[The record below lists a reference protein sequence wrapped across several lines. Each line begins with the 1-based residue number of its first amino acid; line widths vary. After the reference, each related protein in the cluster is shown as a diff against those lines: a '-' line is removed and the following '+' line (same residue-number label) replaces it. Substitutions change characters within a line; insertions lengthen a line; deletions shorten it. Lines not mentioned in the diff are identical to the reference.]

1 MIVIAR
7 GLLDEIRRRAE
18 AAYPEECCG
27 LLLGHEQGK
36 DRIVVSAAVASAN
49 LAAEPQRHFEVDP
62 ALYLRLSR
70 SAATE
75 PSGARLVGLYHSHPE
90 GGAMPSASDA
100 AQAWQEGWIWL
111 IVPLASGH
119 AGVLSAFRL
128 ARMGGPFEAVA
139 LAPC

>member
-1 MIVIAR
+1 MIVLAR
-7 GLLDEIRRRAE
+7 GLLDEIRLRAE

-36 DRIVVSAAVASAN
+36 DRILLSDAVASAN

-62 ALYLRLSR
+62 ALYLRLCR
-70 SAATE
+70 AAAADS
-75 PSGARLVGLYHSHPE
+75 SGARLVGLYHSHPE
-90 GGAMPSASDA
+90 GEAAPSASDA

-111 IVPLASGH
+111 IVPLASGR
-119 AGVLSAFRL
+119 AGTPGAFRL

-139 LAPC
+139 LSPC

>member
-1 MIVIAR
+1 MIALPR
-7 GLLDEIRRRAE
+7 RLLDDIRRRAE

-62 ALYLRLSR
+62 ALYLRLR
-70 SAATE
+70 RAAAAE
-75 PSGARLVGLYHSHPE
+75 PLGAHLIGLYHSHPE
-90 GGAMPSASDA
+90 GEAVPSASDA
-100 AQAWQEGWIWL
+100 AEAWQEGWIWL
-111 IVPLASGH
+111 IIPLASGR

-139 LAPC
+139 LSPC